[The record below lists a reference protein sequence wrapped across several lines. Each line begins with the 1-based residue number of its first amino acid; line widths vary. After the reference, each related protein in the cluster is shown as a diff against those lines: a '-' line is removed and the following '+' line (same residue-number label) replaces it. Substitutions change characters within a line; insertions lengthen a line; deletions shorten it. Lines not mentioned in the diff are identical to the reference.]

1 MHSAMAFNDEFLSI
15 DTPENVIFGYEVV
28 GIGSRFMA
36 ALVDTAIIVVLQIV
50 ANLTLV
56 LVLVNLLEV
65 DTGAGWVTAVFGLI
79 SFVLLWGYYIFF
91 EMLWNGQTPGKRL
104 TGLRVLRTNG
114 TPITLTESIIRNL
127 IRIIDFLPAFYGLGV
142 VVMFVNAQSRRLGDL
157 AAGTLVVRDQ
167 ADLTLENLS
176 EAPRRQL
183 RLQIPTYIIEQVA
196 DWPLE
201 RLSDTDI
208 QLVEDYLYRR
218 TALENG
224 PQLGQQILRR
234 MLARMAVSEPQI
246 SIHDRV
252 YFLAQIVKRYRQD
265 E

>member
-1 MHSAMAFNDEFLSI
+1 MAFEDEFLNI

-36 ALVDTAIIVVLQIV
+36 ALVDTAIIIALQIV
-50 ANLTLV
+50 VNLTMV
-56 LVLVNLLEV
+56 LLLFNLLGI
-65 DTGAGWVTAVFGLI
+65 DMGTTWVTAVFGLI
-79 SFVLLWGYYIFF
+79 SFALLWGYYIFF
-91 EMLWNGQTPGKRL
+91 EMLWNGQTPGKRWL
-104 TGLRVLRTNG
+104 GLRVLRSDG

-167 ADLTLENLS
+167 ANLTLEKLT

-183 RLQIPTYIIEQVA
+183 RLQISPHIVEQVN

-201 RLSDTDI
+201 RLSEADI
-208 QLVEDYLYRR
+208 QLAEDYLQRQ
-218 TALENG
+218 TELENG
-224 PQLGQQILRR
+224 AQLAEQILGR
-234 MLARMAVSEPQI
+234 LLQRMAIPEPQ
-246 SIHDRV
+246 SASHDRP
-252 YFLAQIVKRYRQD
+252 YFLAQIVKEWRHD